1 MQRISQRVLNMAES
15 ETLAMARMS
24 RELKAQGF
32 DIINLSLGEPD
43 FDTPDFIKEAAKK
56 AIDDNYSHYTPV
68 PGYDDLLE
76 AIRIKFERDNGLLYN
91 KNQIVV
97 STGAKQC
104 IANAMLALVNE
115 GDEVLVPAPY
125 WVSYREIIKLAGGKS
140 VEIYA
145 PIEQDFKITPQ
156 QLEAAITSKSK
167 VLIFSSPSNPTGS
180 LYTREELKGIAVVL
194 RKYPNITIISDEIY
208 ELINF
213 TGKHESIG
221 TLPGMENR
229 VVTINGLSKGFAM
242 TGWRLGYMGAPEDIA
257 KACVKIQGQ
266 FTSATCSITQRAA
279 IAALQAP
286 PAAMNYMKEEFL
298 KRRNLMHELLSTIPG
313 LRLNL
318 PPGAFYFFPDV
329 TSYFGKKSE
338 NKIIQTADDLC
349 MYLLHDAHVATVPG
363 SAFGAEGYIRISYA
377 TSESDLIKAAK
388 RIKKSLEKLS

>member
-1 MQRISQRVLNMAES
+1 MQHISHRVLDMAES
-15 ETLAMARMS
+15 ETLAMARIS
-24 RELKAQGF
+24 RELKAQGY

-43 FDTPDFIKEAAKK
+43 FDTPDFIKESAKK
-56 AIDDNYSHYTPV
+56 AIDQNFSHYTPV
-68 PGYDDLLE
+68 AGYDDLLE
-76 AIRIKFERDNGLLYN
+76 AIRVKFERDNGLIYN

-104 IANAMLALVNE
+104 IANAMLALVNN

-145 PIEQDFKITPQ
+145 PIEQDFKITPA
-156 QLEAAITSKSK
+156 QLEAAITPKSK
-167 VLIFSSPSNPTGS
+167 VFIFSSPNNPTGS
-180 LYTREELKGIAVVL
+180 LYTREELEGIADVFS
-194 RKYPNITIISDEIY
+194 KHPEITIISDEIY

-242 TGWRLGYMGAPEDIA
+242 TGWRLGYLGAPEEIA
-257 KACVKIQGQ
+257 KACIKIQGQ

-279 IAALQAP
+279 ITALQAQP
-286 PAAMNYMKEEFL
+286 SAMDYMKEAFL
-298 KRRNLMHELLSTIPG
+298 NRRNLMYELLKTIPG
-313 LRLNL
+313 LKLNL

-329 TSYFGKKSE
+329 TYYFGKQSGDK
-338 NKIIQTADDLC
+338 KIQTTDDLC
-349 MYLLHDAHVATVPG
+349 MYLMHDAHVATVPG

-377 TSESDLIKAAK
+377 TSENELTRAAE
-388 RIKKSLEKLS
+388 RIKQSLEKLS